1 MFGGALLR
9 AMNYAS
15 PENVAL
21 AIGVSAEGGAAPSTD
36 QAAPRRRVSVETD
49 GRACGA
55 AGGAGLR
62 GSRRPRQRHLVS
74 PGVGRLCLSPCRGE
88 RPPFRVQGYLA
99 HKKTPSPL
107 GPP

>member
-21 AIGVSAEGGAAPSTD
+21 AIGVSAEAGPPEGGAAPSTD

-49 GRACGA
+49 GHA
-55 AGGAGLR
+55 ARQGEVVSGGRDAP
-62 GSRRPRQRHLVS
+62 GS
-74 PGVGRLCLSPCRGE
+74 G
-88 RPPFRVQGYLA
+88 
-99 HKKTPSPL
+99 TPSPR
-107 GPP
+107 GSEGSA